1 MKIAKVEPVT
11 VDRLSATKCPVR
23 TRLHDYRSVSDQ

>member
-1 MKIAKVEPVT
+1 MKITKVEPVT